1 MNNRRMVGRPM
12 SMKRFPFRSAE
23 RRDNGPTIDMDMT
36 STRDGPTIDM
46 DMTSTERR
54 DGPTI
59 DMDMTNTGRRA
70 STDYE
75 YYEDIFEYYD
85 AMCDLGGSVVWNV
98 VLKWACAEPYYKRDE
113 TGSGADNFFEIATEI
128 SKEIKE
134 AIEKET
140 KHLEEKCDPDIF
152 CSNLPD
158 VCAAMESE
166 YY

>member
-1 MNNRRMVGRPM
+1 MNNRGMGGNKPM
-12 SMKRFPFRSAE
+12 SMRRSPYG
-23 RRDNGPTIDMDMT
+23 RRD
-36 STRDGPTIDM
+36 
-46 DMTSTERR
+46 

-113 TGSGADNFFEIATEI
+113 NGSGEDNFFEIATEI

-140 KHLEEKCDPDIF
+140 KHLEEKCDPEIF
-152 CSNLPD
+152 CWNLPD